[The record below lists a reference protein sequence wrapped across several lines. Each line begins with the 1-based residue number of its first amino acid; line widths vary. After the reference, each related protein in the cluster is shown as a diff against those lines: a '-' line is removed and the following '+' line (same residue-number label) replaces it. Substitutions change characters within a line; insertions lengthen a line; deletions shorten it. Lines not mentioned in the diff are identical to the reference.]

1 MTLTVSGLQH
11 ISKVCGKTD
20 TESLRTWLMKT
31 ARSTPSTHS
40 TERIYMATNNAHK
53 EMPGSGVM
61 YWEEEEMRKSP
72 KGPDF
77 KGFIVLECDY
87 KAGEKLKIAAWQ
99 KPTSRGFNLLA
110 LKEDNWSKKKREE
123 EMKDKE
129 VPSNYARKPAGR
141 FGEDDSDVPF

>member
-1 MTLTVSGLQH
+1 
-11 ISKVCGKTD
+11 
-20 TESLRTWLMKT
+20 MKM
-31 ARSTPSTHS
+31 ARSTPDTHS
-40 TERIYMATNNAHK
+40 VERKYMSTGNAHK

-99 KPTSRGFNLLA
+99 KPTSRGHSLLA

-129 VPSNYARKPAGR
+129 VPSRYTPRPSRSN
-141 FGEDDSDVPF
+141 DDDVPF

>member
-1 MTLTVSGLQH
+1 MTLIVSGLQH

-31 ARSTPSTHS
+31 ARSTPGTHS

-99 KPTSRGFNLLA
+99 KPTSRGHNLLA

-129 VPSNYARKPAGR
+129 VPSRYTPRPSRSND
-141 FGEDDSDVPF
+141 EDVPF